1 MIRWEFS
8 GCKRGV
14 EDKLALTETFL
25 LMKPEGLK
33 GNEKGVTLPLYD
45 ETKYHY
51 SGTAGGMDTP
61 GKSLQDFWQK
71 HLWY

>member
-1 MIRWEFS
+1 
-8 GCKRGV
+8 
-14 EDKLALTETFL
+14 
-25 LMKPEGLK
+25 MKPEGLK

-61 GKSLQDFWQK
+61 GKSLKDFWQK
-71 HLWY
+71 HLRY